1 MDKVGLFLNIVCM
14 GFLIFLL
21 IIYFSKKN
29 MNNMDNKVYRYI
41 LISDFF
47 MILFELLFILVC
59 YFFKENLF
67 LIGLMKRISWAFL
80 LLIFVFLAIY
90 AIIIATEKNEKIV
103 DFGKKNKN
111 TIITFICFFIL
122 LVFILQ
128 LVLPLD
134 FYYRDGGY
142 VSYLDGI
149 GSNGLTLGLVGLL
162 LLIALPIIFKNWK
175 IVDKK
180 RFSPIIITSV
190 LEVITLIVNSI
201 DLSLCLASFSLTMTC
216 YLMYFTIENP
226 DIKMIARLELAKNQ
240 AEKSNKAKSD
250 FLSSMSHEIRTPLNA
265 IVGLSQM
272 ISEGDNIEAMRNDS
286 KDILLA
292 SQNLLEIVNGV
303 LDMNKLESHEMEIVE
318 ERYDIYTIF
327 DEVLKL
333 TNVRIGE
340 KDLEVRTHFSENIP
354 HELYGDKEKI
364 KQILLNLLSNAV
376 KYTDKGIVDFI
387 VDSTINK
394 DICRLKITVKDT
406 GRGMTEEFKSNLFNK
421 FTRLESD
428 KDSDISGTGL
438 GLAITKSLV
447 ELFDGTINVES
458 VLGVGS
464 TFTVELNQKVLRM
477 YASNNSEGSEEE
489 KKDTTEVSIK
499 EDKVETT
506 TEVPINEAKVETSID
521 ESKEQK
527 VEETSNT
534 SKEEIHE
541 IKEDLSNTQDLG
553 NKVVES
559 ILSDVNVIDNQNTLV
574 NKVLNNDDADD
585 KGNVLLV
592 VDDNNVNLKVAS
604 RMLKE
609 FNFEIETAHSGFE
622 CLEKVKN
629 NKYNLIFMDI
639 MMPQMNGV
647 ETMQK
652 LKSMDG
658 WNTPIIALTA
668 DSMDGSREK
677 YLAAGFDEYVSKPII
692 KQILQETLNKYV
704 DVDDISFVDNN
715 K

>member
-318 ERYDIYTIF
+318 ERYDIYNIF

-458 VLGVGS
+458 QLGVGS

-541 IKEDLSNTQDLG
+541 IKEDLSNTKDLG

>member
-318 ERYDIYTIF
+318 ERYDIYNIF

-340 KDLEVRTHFSENIP
+340 KELEVRTHFSENIP

-458 VLGVGS
+458 ELGVGS

-534 SKEEIHE
+534 SKEEVHE

>member
-1 MDKVGLFLNIVCM
+1 MDKVGLFLNIACM

-47 MILFELLFILVC
+47 MILFELIFILVC
-59 YFFKENLF
+59 YFFKDNLF
-67 LIGLMKRISWAFL
+67 LIGLTKRISWAFL
-80 LLIFVFLAIY
+80 LSIFIFLAIY
-90 AIIIATEKNEKIV
+90 AIIIATEKNEKFV
-103 DFGKKNKN
+103 DFGNKNKN
-111 TIITFICFFIL
+111 TIIAIICCFIL
-122 LVFILQ
+122 IVFVLQ

-134 FYYRDGGY
+134 FYFRDGGY

-180 RFSPIIITSV
+180 RFSPIIITSI

-318 ERYDIYTIF
+318 ENYDIYSIF

-394 DICRLKITVKDT
+394 DVCRLKITVKDT
-406 GRGMTEEFKSNLFNK
+406 GRGMTEEFQSNLFNK

-428 KDSDISGTGL
+428 KDSDIAGAGL

-447 ELFDGTINVES
+447 ELFDGTIDVQSE
-458 VLGVGS
+458 LGVGS
-464 TFTVELNQKVLRM
+464 TFTVELNQKVLRL
-477 YASNNSEGSEEE
+477 YASNNREEPKPIE
-489 KKDTTEVSIK
+489 EV
-499 EDKVETT
+499 VE
-506 TEVPINEAKVETSID
+506 EPIREE
-521 ESKEQK
+521 K
-527 VEETSNT
+527 VEEKVASTEETKVENTTIDSN
-534 SKEEIHE
+534 KEEVHE
-541 IKEDLSNTQDLG
+541 IKDDLSNTQDLG

-559 ILSDVNVIDNQNTLV
+559 IISDVNVIDNQNTLV
-574 NKVLNNDDADD
+574 NKVLNNDED

-622 CLEKVKN
+622 CLEKVKDN
-629 NKYNLIFMDI
+629 KKYNLIFMDI
-639 MMPQMNGV
+639 MMPEMNGV

-715 K
+715 TK

>member
-14 GFLIFLL
+14 GFLILLL

-29 MNNMDNKVYRYI
+29 MNNMDNRVYRYI

-59 YFFKENLF
+59 YFFKDNLF
-67 LIGLMKRISWAFL
+67 LIGLTKRISWSFL
-80 LLIFVFLAIY
+80 LLIFILLVVY
-90 AIIIATEKNEKIV
+90 AIIISTEKNEKFV
-103 DFGKKNKN
+103 SFGKKYK
-111 TIITFICFFIL
+111 TTIFCFICFCIIITFI
-122 LVFILQ
+122 LQ
-128 LVLPLD
+128 LTLPLD

-149 GSNGLTLGLVGLL
+149 GSYGLTFGLVGI
-162 LLIALPIIFKNWK
+162 LLIIGLPIIFKNWK

-180 RFSPIIITSV
+180 RFSPIIITTV

-226 DIKMIARLELAKNQ
+226 DIKMIARLELAKDQ

-272 ISEGDNIEAMRNDS
+272 ISEGDNIEDMRNDS

-318 ERYDIYTIF
+318 ENYDIYAVF
-327 DEVLKL
+327 DDVLKL
-333 TNVRIGE
+333 INVRIGDKE
-340 KDLEVRTHFSENIP
+340 LEVRTHFSDKIP

-364 KQILLNLLSNAV
+364 KQVLLNLLSNAV

-406 GRGMTEEFKSNLFNK
+406 GRGMTEEFQSNLFNK

-447 ELFDGTINVES
+447 ELFDGTINVQSE
-458 VLGVGS
+458 LGVGS
-464 TFTVELNQKVLRM
+464 TFTVELNQKVLRI
-477 YASNNSEGSEEE
+477 YASNNREISEEE
-489 KKDTTEVSIK
+489 KKTP
-499 EDKVETT
+499 
-506 TEVPINEAKVETSID
+506 TEVPVSEEKVEKMAED
-521 ESKEQK
+521 SKDIK
-527 VEETSNT
+527 G
-534 SKEEIHE
+534 EEISGTTSEVHE
-541 IKEDLSNTQDLG
+541 IKDDLSNTQDLG

-574 NKVLNNDDADD
+574 NKVLNNDEDN
-585 KGNVLLV
+585 GNVLLV

-622 CLEKVKN
+622 CLEKVKDH
-629 NKYNLIFMDI
+629 KYNLIFMDI
-639 MMPQMNGV
+639 MMPEMNGV

-652 LKSMDG
+652 LKSIDG

-704 DVDDISFVDNN
+704 DIDDISFIDNN

>member
-111 TIITFICFFIL
+111 TIIIFICFFIL

-318 ERYDIYTIF
+318 ERYDIYNIF

>member
-59 YFFKENLF
+59 YFFKDNLF
-67 LIGLMKRISWAFL
+67 LIGLTKRISWAFL
-80 LLIFVFLAIY
+80 LSIFVFLAIY

-111 TIITFICFFIL
+111 TIIAFICFFIL

-272 ISEGDNIEAMRNDS
+272 ISEGDNIETMRNDS

-318 ERYDIYTIF
+318 ERYDIYSIF

-333 TNVRIGE
+333 TNVRVGE

-458 VLGVGS
+458 ELGVGS
-464 TFTVELNQKVLRM
+464 TFTVELNQKVLRI

-489 KKDTTEVSIK
+489 KNDTTEVSIK
-499 EDKVETT
+499 EEKVETT

-527 VEETSNT
+527 IDETSST
-534 SKEEIHE
+534 SKEEVHE

-629 NKYNLIFMDI
+629 SKYNLIFMDI

>member
-1 MDKVGLFLNIVCM
+1 MDKVGLFLNIACM

-21 IIYFSKKN
+21 ILYFSKKN

-41 LISDFF
+41 LICDFW
-47 MILFELLFILVC
+47 MIFFELLFVLAC
-59 YFFKENLF
+59 YFLKDNLF
-67 LIGLMKRISWAFL
+67 IIGMTKRISWFFL
-80 LLIFVFLAIY
+80 LMIFILFTIY
-90 AIIIATEKNEKIV
+90 TIMIATEKNEKFV
-103 DFGKKNKN
+103 EYGRKHKNLFYG
-111 TIITFICFFIL
+111 FIGFCSFVIL
-122 LVFILQ
+122 ILQ
-128 LVLPLD
+128 LFLPLD

-149 GSNGLTLGLVGLL
+149 GSNGLTLGLVAI
-162 LLIALPIIFKNWK
+162 LLILALPIVFKNLK
-175 IVDKK
+175 TLDKK
-180 RFSPIIITSV
+180 RFSPILVAIV

-201 DLSLCLASFSLTMTC
+201 DLSLCLASLSLTLTC
-216 YLMYFTIENP
+216 YIMYFTIENP
-226 DIKMIARLELAKNQ
+226 DIKMIARLEFAKNQ

-272 ISEGDNIEAMRNDS
+272 ISESDNVEAMRNDS

-318 ERYDIYTIF
+318 ESYDIHSIF

-340 KDLEVRTHFSENIP
+340 KPLEVRTHFSENIP

-387 VDSTINK
+387 VDSSINK

-406 GRGMTEEFKSNLFNK
+406 GRGMTEEFQSNLFNK

-428 KDSDISGTGL
+428 KDSDIAGTGL

-447 ELFDGTINVES
+447 ELFDGTIDVQSE
-458 VLGVGS
+458 LGVGS
-464 TFTVELNQKVLRM
+464 TFKVELNQKVLRL
-477 YASNNSEGSEEE
+477 YVSNNREEPKPME
-489 KKDTTEVSIK
+489 EV
-499 EDKVETT
+499 VE
-506 TEVPINEAKVETSID
+506 EPIREE
-521 ESKEQK
+521 K
-527 VEETSNT
+527 VEEKVASPEETKVENTTIDSN
-534 SKEEIHE
+534 KEEVHE
-541 IKEDLSNTQDLG
+541 IKDDLSNTQDLG

-574 NKVLNNDDADD
+574 NKVLNNDED

-609 FNFEIETAHSGFE
+609 FNFEIDTAHSGFE

-629 NKYNLIFMDI
+629 NKKYNLIFMDI
-639 MMPQMNGV
+639 MMPEMNGV

-715 K
+715 SK

>member
-318 ERYDIYTIF
+318 ERYDIYNIF

>member
-318 ERYDIYTIF
+318 ERYDIYNIF

-340 KDLEVRTHFSENIP
+340 KELEVRTHFSENIP

-458 VLGVGS
+458 ELGVGS

-489 KKDTTEVSIK
+489 KKDSTEVSIK

-541 IKEDLSNTQDLG
+541 IKEDLSNTKDLG

>member
-318 ERYDIYTIF
+318 ERYDIYNIF

-458 VLGVGS
+458 ELGVGS

-534 SKEEIHE
+534 SKEEVHE

>member
-318 ERYDIYTIF
+318 ERYDIYNIF

-527 VEETSNT
+527 VEETSST
-534 SKEEIHE
+534 SKEEVHE

>member
-111 TIITFICFFIL
+111 TIITFICFFVL

-272 ISEGDNIEAMRNDS
+272 ISESDNIEAMRNDS

-318 ERYDIYTIF
+318 ERYDIYNIF

-527 VEETSNT
+527 VEETSST
-534 SKEEIHE
+534 SKEEVHE

-609 FNFEIETAHSGFE
+609 FNFEIDTAHSGFE

-629 NKYNLIFMDI
+629 SKYNLIFMDI

>member
-1 MDKVGLFLNIVCM
+1 MDKVGLFLNIACM

-21 IIYFSKKN
+21 ILYFSKKN

-41 LISDFF
+41 LICDFW
-47 MILFELLFILVC
+47 MIFFELLFVLAC
-59 YFFKENLF
+59 YFLKDNLF
-67 LIGLMKRISWAFL
+67 IIGMTKRISWFFL
-80 LLIFVFLAIY
+80 LMIFILFTIY
-90 AIIIATEKNEKIV
+90 TIMIATEKNEKFV
-103 DFGKKNKN
+103 EYGRKHKNLFYG
-111 TIITFICFFIL
+111 FIGFCSFVIL
-122 LVFILQ
+122 ILQ
-128 LVLPLD
+128 LFLPLD

-149 GSNGLTLGLVGLL
+149 GSNGLTLGLVAI
-162 LLIALPIIFKNWK
+162 LLILALPIVFKNLK
-175 IVDKK
+175 TLDKK
-180 RFSPIIITSV
+180 RFSPILVAIV

-201 DLSLCLASFSLTMTC
+201 DLSLCLASLSLTLTC
-216 YLMYFTIENP
+216 YIMYFTIENP
-226 DIKMIARLELAKNQ
+226 DIKMIARLEFAKNQ

-272 ISEGDNIEAMRNDS
+272 ISESDNVEAMRNDS

-318 ERYDIYTIF
+318 ESYDIHSIF

-340 KDLEVRTHFSENIP
+340 KPLEVRTHFSENIP
-354 HELYGDKEKI
+354 RELYGDKEKI

-387 VDSTINK
+387 VDSSINK

-406 GRGMTEEFKSNLFNK
+406 GRGMTEEFQSNLFNK

-428 KDSDISGTGL
+428 KDSDIAGTGL

-447 ELFDGTINVES
+447 ELFDGTIDVQSE
-458 VLGVGS
+458 LGVGS
-464 TFTVELNQKVLRM
+464 TFKVELNQKVLRL
-477 YASNNSEGSEEE
+477 YVSNNREEPKPME
-489 KKDTTEVSIK
+489 EV
-499 EDKVETT
+499 VE
-506 TEVPINEAKVETSID
+506 EPIREE
-521 ESKEQK
+521 K
-527 VEETSNT
+527 VEEKVASPEETKVENTTIDSN
-534 SKEEIHE
+534 KEEVHE
-541 IKEDLSNTQDLG
+541 IKDDLSNTQDLG

-574 NKVLNNDDADD
+574 NKVLNNDED

-609 FNFEIETAHSGFE
+609 FNFEIDTAHSGFE

-629 NKYNLIFMDI
+629 NKKYNLIFMDI
-639 MMPQMNGV
+639 MMPEMNGV

-715 K
+715 SK